1 MTLPAQ
7 HFSVSIQRSADD
19 VYAFVSNPLNL
30 PQWALGLSTTIT
42 KVDDQWEADSPM
54 GKVTLKFAEPNM
66 FGVAD
71 HAVTLASG
79 QTFQNPMRAIPNG
92 DGCELMFTLFRQPEM
107 SNQDYAKD
115 AETILKDLL
124 KVKEVLE
131 Q

>member
-30 PQWALGLSTTIT
+30 PQWAL
-42 KVDDQWEADSPM
+42 

-107 SNQDYAKD
+107 SDADYEKD

-124 KVKEVLE
+124 KVKEILE